1 MDGRIQQRR
10 REVRDEQRRRRLRRS
25 ISVAVTLVVLAGLV
39 ALERSPLVA
48 LEDVQVVGTERL
60 AVDDVLA
67 AADVPLGTS
76 TVRVRLDAIADR
88 VESLPL
94 VHAATVH
101 RADPLTVRIEVE
113 ERTPVLVVAGDD
125 GQVLIDREGV
135 VIDTDGHPALV
146 TVAIDGPTPSV
157 GATVAA
163 DDALAN
169 AHAVWQG
176 LSGPLRAAVGRYL
189 AGGPD
194 DLTLELTSG
203 VEVDFGRAERMD
215 EKVRALGAVLEDIG
229 TVTVERIDVRAP
241 RAPVVIGE

>member
-10 REVRDEQRRRRLRRS
+10 REVRDAQRRRRLRRS

-76 TVRVRLDAIADR
+76 TVRVRLDAITDR

-101 RADPLTVRIEVE
+101 RADPLTVLIEVE
-113 ERTPVLVVAGDD
+113 ERVPVLVVAGDD
-125 GQVLIDREGV
+125 GQVLVDREGV
-135 VIDTDGHPALV
+135 VIDTDGHPALA
-146 TVAIDGPTPSV
+146 TVALDGPAPSV